1 MLWTEKFN
9 VVKLAH
15 PDLVALGIC
24 EPLDALTH
32 LPQPKLDTCGIRA
45 EVNSDAMLFVLMPP
59 SLEPSII

>member
-24 EPLDALTH
+24 KPLDALTH
-32 LPQPKLDTCGIRA
+32 LPQPKLDTCRIWA
-45 EVNSDAMLFVLMPP
+45 KVDSDTMLFVLMPP